1 MHDFLDYI
9 GMIGVENGQ
18 QIVTGIVR
26 ILLAA
31 VLGAAIGVERG
42 RKHRPAGLRTHMLV
56 CVASSLVMVTNE
68 QLIYAYGVGDPTRMG
83 AQVISG
89 IGFLG
94 AGTILTDRQNR
105 VRGLTTAAGLWASAC
120 VGVAVGGGFYIGG
133 IVTCIL
139 MLMIFT
145 RFIDVE
151 HRFVRRGRIMELNV
165 TFDGSRN
172 LNNFISEI
180 TGRECSITSFTYLD
194 PVDENLWKIKSDKDI
209 TAYEKMV
216 TVNLHLL
223 LPMNNYH
230 SEILK
235 ILENSK
241 GMIIMEEI

>member
-1 MHDFLDYI
+1 
-9 GMIGVENGQ
+9 
-18 QIVTGIVR
+18 
-26 ILLAA
+26 
-31 VLGAAIGVERG
+31 
-42 RKHRPAGLRTHMLV
+42 
-56 CVASSLVMVTNE
+56 
-68 QLIYAYGVGDPTRMG
+68 
-83 AQVISG
+83 
-89 IGFLG
+89 
-94 AGTILTDRQNR
+94 
-105 VRGLTTAAGLWASAC
+105 
-120 VGVAVGGGFYIGG
+120 
-133 IVTCIL
+133 
-139 MLMIFT
+139 
-145 RFIDVE
+145 
-151 HRFVRRGRIMELNV
+151 MELNV

-180 TGRECSITSFTYLD
+180 TGRECNITSFTYLD